1 MSITTGLISADSGS
15 VKWGDIERNRRFGY
29 VSQIGGG
36 FSMDLRAV
44 KKWNS
49 RHAGQSKRAARASV
63 ERVSEI
69 LGCSYLLDWQVGR
82 PSGG

>member
-1 MSITTGLISADSGS
+1 
-15 VKWGDIERNRRFGY
+15 
-29 VSQIGGG
+29 
-36 FSMDLRAV
+36 MDLRAV

-49 RHAGQSKRAARASV
+49 RHAGQSKRAARTSV

-82 PSGG
+82 LSGG

>member
-1 MSITTGLISADSGS
+1 
-15 VKWGDIERNRRFGY
+15 
-29 VSQIGGG
+29 
-36 FSMDLRAV
+36 MDLRAV